1 VRLVLKDLPLSVH
14 RQARQAAEAARCA
27 GAQGGYWPYHDRLFV
42 EQPRFSEERLLGYAT
57 ELGLD
62 RDAFARCLG
71 ERRFG
76 RAVDDDL
83 AQARALGIGS
93 TPTFLI
99 NGRVLVGAHPAET
112 FRTVIDEA
120 LQRIMSREGRR

>member
-1 VRLVLKDLPLSVH
+1 MVKDLPLSAH
-14 RQARQAAEAARCA
+14 RRARHAAEAARCA
-27 GAQGGYWPYHDRLFV
+27 GAQGKYWPYHDRLFV
-42 EQPRFSEERLLGYAT
+42 EQPRFSDERLLGYAD

-62 RDAFARCLG
+62 REAFVRCVG

-93 TPTFLI
+93 TPTFLV
-99 NGRVLVGAHPAET
+99 NGRVMVGAHPAET
-112 FRTVIDEA
+112 FRAVIDEA
-120 LQRIMSREGRR
+120 LGRIIGREGRR